1 MASRKYRNPKITI
14 NKVYTRRGD
23 KAETSLV
30 GGQIVAKNDPRVE
43 AYGNIDELNASI
55 GVCIE
60 ELKELSAQ
68 NSFLID
74 LITILNRIQHEL
86 FNLGTILATVSEDVT
101 KDMPQI
107 TFEDISSLE
116 EEIDD
121 ANSKLAVLH
130 SFILPGGNKIN
141 AYLHLSRTIC
151 RRCERSCCIL
161 FEKKEINEMVIA
173 YLNRLSDA
181 LFVWSRWVIH
191 VLEMDENLWD
201 PNKSSSS
208 QSS

>member
-1 MASRKYRNPKITI
+1 MASRKYRDPKFTI
-14 NKVYTRRGD
+14 SKVYTRKGD

-101 KDMPQI
+101 
-107 TFEDISSLE
+107 EDISSLE